1 MEKAKVIKASKKA
14 ESGDCADGLDSRTL
28 VDALDKFADTFEA
41 SARRWEIIVYPAMIA
56 FIILAGYGF
65 FLIYSLTSNV
75 TRVTDYMADVTEN
88 MATVSEDMRQ
98 VSQQMATMSTNI
110 GSMSGDTDELTQSI
124 NNMNQQIYTMNQNI
138 AIMTGSI
145 NRMGADMGQLNYNVG
160 RPAEFMD
167 DFMPW

>member
-1 MEKAKVIKASKKA
+1 MDKVKAVT
-14 ESGDCADGLDSRTL
+14 GVGTADPKNCDECLDSRSL
-28 VDALDKFADTFEA
+28 VEALDKFANTFEA

-56 FIILAGYGF
+56 FVILAGYGF

-75 TRVTDYMADVTEN
+75 TRVTDYMATVTEN
-88 MATVSEDMRQ
+88 MATVSQDMRQ
-98 VSQQMATMSTNI
+98 VTREMVTMSQNI
-110 GSMSGDTDELTQSI
+110 GSMSGDTDELTQSL

>member
-1 MEKAKVIKASKKA
+1 LEKVKTVKAV
-14 ESGDCADGLDSRTL
+14 GIADQKNCDECLDSGSL
-28 VDALDKFADTFEA
+28 VEALDKFANTFEA

-56 FIILAGYGF
+56 FVILAAYGF

-88 MATVSEDMRQ
+88 MATVSEDMRL
-98 VSQQMATMSTNI
+98 VSERMATMSTNI